1 MKISRGELLSKLN
14 EASIGLGQGMK
25 KTVAQSDCFIF
36 TTIDEVRTLV
46 TFDDEIMVRIA
57 SPLDF
62 DVIVQATE
70 LLAILARIP
79 DDEITVSLI
88 NGEFRIKGKMK
99 TRVAGLV
106 TQAELAMPLDQIA
119 APGKWHRLGEGAA
132 RLMQQAAY
140 VCGDDE
146 AQYLATCVHVTP
158 DRVEACDNKRMF
170 RADMAT
176 GFPGE
181 ILLPATSL
189 HELEGLEILKV
200 SIGEGW
206 SHFKTSGGAVI
217 SLRCSHEPY
226 HAGLDAVL
234 EMADPVKLVLPA
246 ELKEIVQRAEVFQD
260 SKFNTRISIRLS
272 DGLLTITSRKESGW
286 YREKK
291 GIDYAGRDIFFEIQ
305 PQFLVEM
312 LERTRDVLVDDR
324 KMKAESSG
332 VQFVVTLSVKEEEP
346 EEE

>member
-1 MKISRGELLSKLN
+1 MNISRGELLSKLN
-14 EASIGLGQGMK
+14 EASIGLGQGAK

-36 TTIDEVRTLV
+36 TTIDEIPTLI
-46 TFDDEIMVRIA
+46 TFNDEIMVRVP

-62 DVIVQATE
+62 DVIVGATE

-79 DDEITVSLI
+79 DDEIMVSLV
-88 NGEFRIKGKMK
+88 NGEFRIKGKTK

-106 TQAELAMPLDQIA
+106 TQAELAMPLDVIA
-119 APGKWHRLGEGAA
+119 APGKWHRLGEGVA

-146 AQYLATCVHVTP
+146 AMHLATHVHVTP
-158 DRVEACDNKRMF
+158 DRIEACDNKRMF
-170 RADMAT
+170 RADIAT

-189 HELEGLEILKV
+189 HELEGMEILKV
-200 SIGEGW
+200 SMGEGW
-206 SHFKTSGGAVI
+206 CHFKTSGGAVI

-226 HAGLDAVL
+226 IDLDIAL
-234 EMADPVKLVLPA
+234 EVNNPSKLVLPA
-246 ELKEIVQRAEVFQD
+246 ELKDIVQRAEVFQD
-260 SKFNTRISIRLS
+260 SKFNTRIGIRLTE
-272 DGLLTITSRKESGW
+272 DQLTITSRKESGW

-291 GIDYAGRDIFFEIQ
+291 GIEYSGRDIFFEIQ

-332 VQFVVTLSVKEEEP
+332 IQFVVVLSVKEEEP

>member
-1 MKISRGELLSKLN
+1 MKISRGELLAKLN
-14 EASIGLGQGMK
+14 EASIGLGQGVN

-36 TTIDEVRTLV
+36 TTIDENPTLI
-46 TFDDEIMVRIA
+46 TFNDEIMVRCP

-88 NGEFRIKGKMK
+88 NGEFRIKGKTK
-99 TRVAGLV
+99 SRVAGLV

-181 ILLPATSL
+181 ILLPASSL

-206 SHFKTSGGAVI
+206 CHFKTSGGGVI

-234 EMADPVKLVLPA
+234 EMTDPVKLVLPA
-246 ELKEIVQRAEVFQD
+246 ELKDIVQRAEVFQD
-260 SKFNTRISIRLS
+260 AKFNTRIGIRLS

-291 GIDYAGRDIFFEIQ
+291 GIEYAGRDIFFEIQ
-305 PQFLVEM
+305 PQFLCEM